1 MKKVIASLL
10 SVAMIAAMAGCN
22 QPAQP
27 TGSATSETK
36 SGESKPAETTAAA
49 GGETTTTETT
59 VKESYGEGPV
69 HINMWSFT
77 NEVPNMA
84 KKYISLNPDFG
95 KKYTID
101 VTIIATTNGTYQPAL
116 DAALKNGEVDL
127 YAAEAAFVLKYA
139 QGDAAQFAA
148 AYKDLGIDVD
158 KDLKDAEIAQ
168 YTVDIGT
175 RPSDKALVA
184 LGYQATGG
192 AMIYR
197 ASIAKEVF
205 GSDEAAT
212 VEKEVGAGS
221 GNYEAFWKAAEKL
234 KAKGYPIVSG
244 DGDVWHMVENSSSS
258 GWVVDKKLNI
268 APERQAFFDISKQL
282 VDNGWCNETT
292 DWQPSWFADMK
303 GLPQEGKDNKSAFCF
318 FGPAW
323 LINYS
328 MKDNCG
334 GKEAPADGNYAGNT
348 FGDWRVCK
356 APAGFFWGGT
366 WVLASKT
373 AAENADKKAGVAE
386 LIHWITLD
394 ASDKG
399 LQYLWANGLF
409 APNEDG
415 TPGTKDC
422 VASGKVMATANG
434 EVAFLGGQN
443 MFPAFIAANAN
454 ATGKNMTQ
462 YDENINALFREQVNQ
477 YAHGQ
482 KSMDD
487 AIKDFRAR
495 VADKIGEDG
504 SL

>member
-1 MKKVIASLL
+1 MKKVIAGLL

-22 QPAQP
+22 KTPAQ
-27 TGSATSETK
+27 TSGGETK
-36 SGESKPAETTAAA
+36 PAESKPAETTAAQ

-59 VKESYGEGPV
+59 VKESYGEGSI

-116 DAALKNGEVDL
+116 DAALKNGEVDM
-127 YAAEAAFVLKYA
+127 YAAEAAFILKYA

-158 KDLKDAEIAQ
+158 KAVKDAEIAQ

-205 GSDEAAT
+205 GSDDAAT

-221 GNYEAFWKAAEKL
+221 GSYDAFWKAAEKL

-258 GWVVDKKLNI
+258 GWIVDGKLNI

-282 VDNGWCNETT
+282 LDKGWSNETS
-292 DWQPSWFADMK
+292 DWTPAWYADMK
-303 GLPQEGKDNKSAFCF
+303 GVSQEGKDNKPAFCF

-323 LINYS
+323 LINYVMVGNS
-328 MKDNCG
+328 G
-334 GKEAPADGNYAGNT
+334 GEKAGEGT
-348 FGDWRVCK
+348 YGDWRVCK
-356 APAGFFWGGT
+356 APCGFFWGGT

-386 LIHWITLD
+386 LINWITLD

-399 LQYLWANGLF
+399 LQYMWANGTF
-409 APNEDG
+409 NGEG
-415 TPGTKDC
+415 GTKDC
-422 VASGKVMATANG
+422 VASGKVMATADG
-434 EVAFLGGQN
+434 KLDFLGGQN

-462 YDENINALFREQVNQ
+462 YDETINSLFREQVNQ

-482 KSMDD
+482 KSVDD
-487 AIKDFRAR
+487 AVKTFKSN
-495 VADKIGEDG
+495 VADKLGVE
-504 SL
+504 S

>member
-1 MKKVIASLL
+1 M
-10 SVAMIAAMAGCN
+10 
-22 QPAQP
+22 
-27 TGSATSETK
+27 
-36 SGESKPAETTAAA
+36 
-49 GGETTTTETT
+49 
-59 VKESYGEGPV
+59 
-69 HINMWSFT
+69 
-77 NEVPNMA
+77 
-84 KKYISLNPDFG
+84 
-95 KKYTID
+95 
-101 VTIIATTNGTYQPAL
+101 
-116 DAALKNGEVDL
+116 
-127 YAAEAAFVLKYA
+127 YAAEAAFILKYT

-158 KDLKDAEIAQ
+158 KAVKDAEIAG

-175 RPSDKALVA
+175 RPSDKNIVG

-205 GSDEAAT
+205 GTDDAAAI
-212 VEKEVGAGS
+212 EKIVGGGS
-221 GNYEAFWKAAEKL
+221 GKYDEFWKAAAKL
-234 KAKGYPIVSG
+234 KEKGYPIVSG
-244 DGDVWHMVENSSSS
+244 AGDVWHMVENSASA
-258 GWVVDKKLNI
+258 GWIVDGKLNI

-282 VDNGWCNETT
+282 VDNGWSNETT

-356 APAGFFWGGT
+356 APVGFFWGGT

-373 AAENADKKAGVAE
+373 AAENADKKAGIAE
-386 LIHWITLD
+386 LINWITLD

-399 LQYLWANGLF
+399 LQYMWANGTF
-409 APNEDG
+409 NGEG
-415 TPGTKDC
+415 GTKDC
-422 VASGKVMATANG
+422 VASGKVMATADG
-434 EVAFLGGQN
+434 KVAFLGGQN
-443 MFPAFIAANAN
+443 MFPTFIAANAN

-482 KSMDD
+482 KSIDD
-487 AIKDFRAR
+487 ALKTFKSN
-495 VADKIGEDG
+495 VADKGYAEA
-504 SL
+504 

>member
-1 MKKVIASLL
+1 MKKVIAGLL

-22 QPAQP
+22 KTTP
-27 TGSATSETK
+27 TTTAAGSTA
-36 SGESKPAETTAAA
+36 SGESKPAETQAPS
-49 GGETTTTETT
+49 ETTTAETT
-59 VKESYGEGPV
+59 VKATYGEGPV
-69 HINMWSFT
+69 HINLWSFT

-84 KKYISLNPDFG
+84 QKYIQLNPEFG
-95 KKYTID
+95 KKYTVD
-101 VTIIATTNGTYQPAL
+101 VTIIATTNQSYQPAL
-116 DAALKNGEVDL
+116 DAALKNGEVDM
-127 YAAEAAFVLKYA
+127 YAAEAAFVLKYTK
-139 QGDAAQFAA
+139 GDAAQFAA

-158 KDLKDAEIAQ
+158 KAVKDAEIAQ

-175 RPSDKALVA
+175 RTSDSALVA

-205 GSDEAAT
+205 GSDDPAT
-212 VEKEVGAGS
+212 VEKEVGGGS
-221 GNYEAFWKAAEKL
+221 GKYDTFWKAAAKL
-234 KAKGYPIVSG
+234 KEKGYPIVSG

-258 GWVVDKKLNI
+258 GWIVDGKLNI

-282 VDNGWCNETT
+282 LDKGWSNETQ
-292 DWQPSWFADMK
+292 DWTPAWYADMK
-303 GLPQEGKDNKSAFCF
+303 GVSQEGKDNKPAFCF

-323 LINYS
+323 LINYVMVGNS
-328 MKDNCG
+328 G
-334 GKEAPADGNYAGNT
+334 GEKAGEGT
-348 FGDWRVCK
+348 YGDWRVCK

-366 WVLASKT
+366 WVLGSKS

-386 LIHWITLD
+386 LIRWITLD
-394 ASDKG
+394 ATDKG
-399 LQYLWANGLF
+399 LQYMWANGTF
-409 APNEDG
+409 NGEG
-415 TPGTKDC
+415 GTKDC
-422 VASGKVMATANG
+422 VASGKVMATADG
-434 EVAFLGGQN
+434 KLDFLGGQN

-482 KSMDD
+482 KSIDD
-487 AIKDFRAR
+487 AIKDFRSR

>member
-22 QPAQP
+22 QNTTP
-27 TGSATSETK
+27 TTTAGGSDKPT
-36 SGESKPAETTAAA
+36 ESKPAETTAA

-59 VKESYGEGPV
+59 VKESYGEGSI

-116 DAALKNGEVDL
+116 DAALKNGEVDM

-158 KDLKDAEIAQ
+158 KALADAQIAQ

-205 GSDEAAT
+205 GSDDAAT

-221 GNYEAFWKAAEKL
+221 GKYDTFWKAAEKL

-258 GWVVDKKLNI
+258 GWIVDGKLNI

-282 VDNGWCNETT
+282 LDKGWSNETS
-292 DWQPSWFADMK
+292 DWTPAWYADMK
-303 GLPQEGKDNKSAFCF
+303 GVSQEGKDNKPAFCF

-323 LINYS
+323 LINYVMVGNS
-328 MKDNCG
+328 G
-334 GKEAPADGNYAGNT
+334 GEKAGEGT
-348 FGDWRVCK
+348 YGDWRVCK
-356 APAGFFWGGT
+356 APCGFFWGGT

-386 LIHWITLD
+386 LINWITLD

-399 LQYLWANGLF
+399 LQYMWANGTF
-409 APNEDG
+409 NGEG
-415 TPGTKDC
+415 GTKDC
-422 VASGKVMATANG
+422 VASGKVMASADG
-434 EVAFLGGQN
+434 KLDFLGGQN

-462 YDENINALFREQVNQ
+462 YDETINSLFREQVNQ

-482 KSMDD
+482 KSIDD
-487 AIKDFRAR
+487 AIKTFKSN
-495 VADKIGEDG
+495 VADKLGVE
-504 SL
+504 S

>member
-27 TGSATSETK
+27 TGSASSETK
-36 SGESKPAETTAAA
+36 SGESKPAETTTA

-221 GNYEAFWKAAEKL
+221 GNYDTFWKAAEKL

-258 GWVVDKKLNI
+258 GWIVDGKLNI

-282 VDNGWCNETT
+282 LDKGWSNETQ
-292 DWQPSWFADMK
+292 DWTPAWYADMK
-303 GLPQEGKDNKSAFCF
+303 GVSQEGKDNKPAFCF

-323 LINYS
+323 LINYVMVGNS
-328 MKDNCG
+328 G
-334 GKEAPADGNYAGNT
+334 GTKAGEGT
-348 FGDWRVCK
+348 YGDWRVCK

-373 AAENADKKAGVAE
+373 AAENADKKAGQALEKAE
-386 LIHWITLD
+386 AAL
-394 ASDKG
+394 A
-399 LQYLWANGLF
+399 A
-409 APNEDG
+409 AG
-415 TPGTKDC
+415 TGTG
-422 VASGKVMATANG
+422 SGVSKE
-434 EVAFLGGQN
+434 EVAK
-443 MFPAFIAANAN
+443 MIKEAA
-454 ATGKNMTQ
+454 GDMTDAMAAAILAQ
-462 YDENINALFREQVNQ
+462 GAAGDAMTKAVQAYDLAD
-477 YAHGQ
+477 G
-482 KSMDD
+482 
-487 AIKDFRAR
+487 
-495 VADKIGEDG
+495 ADKKADKLAGDVKTLADNAYTKAEAETLKGTVD
-504 SL
+504 

>member
-22 QPAQP
+22 QNTTP
-27 TGSATSETK
+27 TTTAGGEKPT
-36 SGESKPAETTAAA
+36 ESKPAETTTA

-59 VKESYGEGPV
+59 VKESYGEGSI

-158 KDLKDAEIAQ
+158 KALADAQIAQ

-205 GSDEAAT
+205 GSDDAAT

-221 GNYEAFWKAAEKL
+221 GNYDAFWKAAEKL

-244 DGDVWHMVENSSSS
+244 DGDVWHMVENSASA
-258 GWVVDKKLNI
+258 GWIVDGKLNI

-282 VDNGWCNETT
+282 LDKGWSNETQ
-292 DWQPSWFADMK
+292 DWTPAWYADMK
-303 GLPQEGKDNKSAFCF
+303 GVSQEGKDNKPAFCF

-323 LINYS
+323 LINYVMVGNS
-328 MKDNCG
+328 G
-334 GKEAPADGNYAGNT
+334 GTKAGEGT
-348 FGDWRVCK
+348 YGDWRVCK
-356 APAGFFWGGT
+356 APVGFFWGGT
-366 WVLASKT
+366 WVLGSKT

-386 LIHWITLD
+386 LINWITLD

-399 LQYLWANGLF
+399 LQYMWANGTF
-409 APNEDG
+409 NGEG
-415 TPGTKDC
+415 GTKDC
-422 VASGKVMATANG
+422 VASGKVMA
-434 EVAFLGGQN
+434 
-443 MFPAFIAANAN
+443 AA
-454 ATGKNMTQ
+454 
-462 YDENINALFREQVNQ
+462 
-477 YAHGQ
+477 
-482 KSMDD
+482 
-487 AIKDFRAR
+487 
-495 VADKIGEDG
+495 DG
-504 SL
+504 

>member
-22 QPAQP
+22 KTPA
-27 TGSATSETK
+27 TTTAGGETK
-36 SGESKPAETTAAA
+36 PAESKPAETTAA

-127 YAAEAAFVLKYA
+127 YAAEAAFILKYA

-158 KDLKDAEIAQ
+158 KALKDAEIAQ

-205 GSDEAAT
+205 GSDDAAT

-221 GNYEAFWKAAEKL
+221 GSYDTFWKAAEKL

-244 DGDVWHMVENSSSS
+244 DGDVWHMVENSSSA
-258 GWVVDKKLNI
+258 GWIVDGKLNI

-282 VDNGWCNETT
+282 LDKGWSNETS
-292 DWQPSWFADMK
+292 DWTPAWYADMK
-303 GLPQEGKDNKSAFCF
+303 GVSQEGKDNKPAFCF

-323 LINYS
+323 LINYVMVGNS
-328 MKDNCG
+328 G
-334 GKEAPADGNYAGNT
+334 GEKAGEGT
-348 FGDWRVCK
+348 YGDWRVCK
-356 APAGFFWGGT
+356 APCGFFWGGT

-386 LIHWITLD
+386 LINWITLD

-399 LQYLWANGLF
+399 LQYMWANGTF
-409 APNEDG
+409 NGEG
-415 TPGTKDC
+415 GTKDC
-422 VASGKVMATANG
+422 VASGKVMATADG
-434 EVAFLGGQN
+434 KLDFLGGQN

-462 YDENINALFREQVNQ
+462 YDETINSLFREQVNQ

-482 KSMDD
+482 KSVDD
-487 AIKDFRAR
+487 AVKTFKSN
-495 VADKIGEDG
+495 VADKLGVE
-504 SL
+504 S

>member
-127 YAAEAAFVLKYA
+127 YAAEAAVVLKYA

-258 GWVVDKKLNI
+258 GWVVDGKLNI

-282 VDNGWCNETT
+282 VDNGWCNETS

-323 LINYS
+323 LINYVMVGNS
-328 MKDNCG
+328 G
-334 GKEAPADGNYAGNT
+334 GTKAGEGT
-348 FGDWRVCK
+348 YGDWRVCK

-366 WVLASKT
+366 WVLGSK
-373 AAENADKKAGVAE
+373 AAADNADKKAAVAE
-386 LIHWITLD
+386 LIRWITLD
-394 ASDKG
+394 ATDKG
-399 LQYLWANGLF
+399 LQYMWANGTF
-409 APNEDG
+409 NGEG
-415 TPGTKDC
+415 GTKDC
-422 VASGKVMATANG
+422 VASGKVMATADG
-434 EVAFLGGQN
+434 KLDFLGGQN

-462 YDENINALFREQVNQ
+462 YDETINSLFREQVNQ

-482 KSMDD
+482 KSVDD
-487 AIKDFRAR
+487 AVKTFKSN
-495 VADKIGEDG
+495 VADKLGVE
-504 SL
+504 S

>member
-22 QPAQP
+22 NGTVQSSGAA
-27 TGSATSETK
+27 SSSEAK
-36 SGESKPAETTAAA
+36 PGESKPAETTA
-49 GGETTTTETT
+49 GETTTTETT

-175 RPSDKALVA
+175 RPSDNALVA

-221 GNYEAFWKAAEKL
+221 GNYETFWKAAEKL

-258 GWVVDKKLNI
+258 GWIVDGKLNI

-282 VDNGWCNETT
+282 LDKGWSNETQ
-292 DWQPSWFADMK
+292 DWTPAWYADMK
-303 GLPQEGKDNKSAFCF
+303 GVSQEGKDNKPAFCF

-323 LINYS
+323 LINYVMVGNS
-328 MKDNCG
+328 G
-334 GKEAPADGNYAGNT
+334 GEKAGEGT
-348 FGDWRVCK
+348 YGDWRVCK

-366 WVLASKT
+366 WVLGSKS

-386 LIHWITLD
+386 LIRWITLD
-394 ASDKG
+394 ATDKG
-399 LQYLWANGLF
+399 LQYMWANGTF
-409 APNEDG
+409 NGEG
-415 TPGTKDC
+415 GTKDC
-422 VASGKVMATANG
+422 VASGKVMATADG
-434 EVAFLGGQN
+434 KLDFLGGQN

-462 YDENINALFREQVNQ
+462 YDETINSLFREQVNQ

-482 KSMDD
+482 KSVDD
-487 AIKDFRAR
+487 AVKTFKSN
-495 VADKIGEDG
+495 VADKLGVE
-504 SL
+504 S

>member
-22 QPAQP
+22 QNTTP
-27 TGSATSETK
+27 TTTAGGETK
-36 SGESKPAETTAAA
+36 PAESKPAETTAAA
-49 GGETTTTETT
+49 QGGETTTTETT
-59 VKESYGEGPV
+59 VKESYGEGSI

-116 DAALKNGEVDL
+116 DAALKNGEVDM
-127 YAAEAAFVLKYA
+127 YAAEAAFILKYA

-221 GNYEAFWKAAEKL
+221 GNYDTFWKAAEKL

-258 GWVVDKKLNI
+258 GWIVDGKLNI

-282 VDNGWCNETT
+282 LDKGWSNETS
-292 DWQPSWFADMK
+292 DWTPAWYADMK
-303 GLPQEGKDNKSAFCF
+303 GVSQEGKDNKPAFCF

-323 LINYS
+323 LINYVMVGNS
-328 MKDNCG
+328 G
-334 GKEAPADGNYAGNT
+334 GEKAGEGT
-348 FGDWRVCK
+348 YGDWRVCK
-356 APAGFFWGGT
+356 APCGFFWGGT

-386 LIHWITLD
+386 LINWITLD

-399 LQYLWANGLF
+399 LQYMWANGTF
-409 APNEDG
+409 NGEG
-415 TPGTKDC
+415 GTKDC
-422 VASGKVMATANG
+422 VASGKVMASADG
-434 EVAFLGGQN
+434 KLDFLGGQN

-462 YDENINALFREQVNQ
+462 YAETINSLFREQVNQ

-482 KSMDD
+482 KSVDY
-487 AIKDFRAR
+487 AVKTFKSN
-495 VADKIGEDG
+495 VADKLGVE
-504 SL
+504 S

>member
-1 MKKVIASLL
+1 MKKVIAGLL

-22 QPAQP
+22 KTPAQTTAGTTAKP
-27 TGSATSETK
+27 
-36 SGESKPAETTAAA
+36 GESKPAETTAAPA
-49 GGETTTTETT
+49 ETTTAETT
-59 VKESYGEGPV
+59 AKATYGEGPV

-84 KKYISLNPDFG
+84 QKYIQLNPEFG
-95 KKYTID
+95 KKYTVD
-101 VTIIATTNGTYQPAL
+101 VTIIATTNGSYQPAL
-116 DAALKNGEVDL
+116 DAALKNGEVDM
-127 YAAEAAFVLKYA
+127 YAAEAAFILKYT

-158 KDLKDAEIAQ
+158 KAIKDAEIAG

-175 RPSDKALVA
+175 RPSDKAVVG

-205 GSDEAAT
+205 GTDDAAAI
-212 VEKEVGAGS
+212 EKIVGGGS
-221 GNYEAFWKAAEKL
+221 GKYDEFWKAAAKL
-234 KAKGYPIVSG
+234 KEKGYPIVSG
-244 DGDVWHMVENSSSS
+244 AGDVWHMVENSASA
-258 GWVVDKKLNI
+258 GWIVDGKLNI

-282 VDNGWCNETT
+282 VDNGWSNETT

-334 GKEAPADGNYAGNT
+334 GKEAPADGNFAGNT

-356 APAGFFWGGT
+356 APVGFFWGGT
-366 WVLASKT
+366 WVLASKS

-386 LIHWITLD
+386 LINWITLD

-399 LQYLWANGLF
+399 LQYMWANGTF
-409 APNEDG
+409 NGEG
-415 TPGTKDC
+415 GTKDC
-422 VASGKVMATANG
+422 VASGKVMAKADG
-434 EVAFLGGQN
+434 KVAFLGGQD
-443 MFPAFIAANAN
+443 MFPTFIAANAN

-462 YDENINALFREQVNQ
+462 YDEGINSLFREQVNQ

-482 KSMDD
+482 KSIDD
-487 AIKDFRAR
+487 ALKTFKSN
-495 VADKIGEDG
+495 VADKGYAEA
-504 SL
+504 

>member
-1 MKKVIASLL
+1 MKKVIAGLL

-22 QPAQP
+22 KTTP
-27 TGSATSETK
+27 TTTAAGSTA
-36 SGESKPAETTAAA
+36 SGESKPAETQAPS
-49 GGETTTTETT
+49 ETTTAETT
-59 VKESYGEGPV
+59 VKATYGEGPV
-69 HINMWSFT
+69 HINLWSFT

-84 KKYISLNPDFG
+84 QKYIQLNPEFG
-95 KKYTID
+95 KKYTVD
-101 VTIIATTNGTYQPAL
+101 VTIIATTNQSYQPAL
-116 DAALKNGEVDL
+116 DAALKNGEVDM
-127 YAAEAAFVLKYA
+127 YAAEAAFVLKYTK
-139 QGDAAQFAA
+139 GDASQFAA

-158 KDLKDAEIAQ
+158 KAVKDAEIAQ

-175 RPSDKALVA
+175 RTSDSALVA

-205 GSDEAAT
+205 GSDDAAT

-221 GNYEAFWKAAEKL
+221 GNYDTFWKAAEKL

-258 GWVVDKKLNI
+258 GWIVDGKLNI

-282 VDNGWCNETT
+282 LDKGWSNETS
-292 DWQPSWFADMK
+292 DWTPAWYADMK
-303 GLPQEGKDNKSAFCF
+303 GVSQEGKDNKPAFCF

-323 LINYS
+323 LINYVMVGNS
-328 MKDNCG
+328 G
-334 GKEAPADGNYAGNT
+334 GEKAGEGT
-348 FGDWRVCK
+348 YGDWRVCK
-356 APAGFFWGGT
+356 APCGFFWGGT

-386 LIHWITLD
+386 LINWITLD

-399 LQYLWANGLF
+399 LQYMWANGTF
-409 APNEDG
+409 NGEG
-415 TPGTKDC
+415 GTKDC
-422 VASGKVMATANG
+422 VASGKVMASADG
-434 EVAFLGGQN
+434 KLDFLGGQN

-462 YDENINALFREQVNQ
+462 YDETINSLFREQVNQ

-482 KSMDD
+482 KSIDD
-487 AIKDFRAR
+487 AIKTFKSN
-495 VADKIGEDG
+495 VADKLGVE
-504 SL
+504 S

>member
-1 MKKVIASLL
+1 MKKVIAGLL

-22 QPAQP
+22 KTPAQSS
-27 TGSATSETK
+27 GGETK
-36 SGESKPAETTAAA
+36 PAESKPAETTAAQ

-59 VKESYGEGPV
+59 VKESYGEGSI

-116 DAALKNGEVDL
+116 DAALKNGEVDM
-127 YAAEAAFVLKYA
+127 YAAEAAFILKYA

-158 KDLKDAEIAQ
+158 KALKDAEIAQ

-205 GSDEAAT
+205 GSDDAAT

-221 GNYEAFWKAAEKL
+221 GSYDTFWKAAEKL

-258 GWVVDKKLNI
+258 GWIVDGKLNI

-282 VDNGWCNETT
+282 LDKGWSNETS
-292 DWQPSWFADMK
+292 DWTPAWYADMK
-303 GLPQEGKDNKSAFCF
+303 GVSQEGKDNKPAFCF

-323 LINYS
+323 LINYVMVGNS
-328 MKDNCG
+328 G
-334 GKEAPADGNYAGNT
+334 GEKAGEGT
-348 FGDWRVCK
+348 YGDWRVCK
-356 APAGFFWGGT
+356 APCGFFWGGT

-386 LIHWITLD
+386 LINWITLD

-399 LQYLWANGLF
+399 LQYMWANGTF
-409 APNEDG
+409 NGEG
-415 TPGTKDC
+415 GTKDC
-422 VASGKVMATANG
+422 VASGTVMASADG
-434 EVAFLGGQN
+434 KLDFLGGQN

-462 YDENINALFREQVNQ
+462 YDETINSLFREQVNQ

-482 KSMDD
+482 KSVDD
-487 AIKDFRAR
+487 AVKTFKSN
-495 VADKIGEDG
+495 VADKLGVE
-504 SL
+504 S

>member
-1 MKKVIASLL
+1 MKKVIAGLL

-22 QPAQP
+22 KQPVQSSGAAS
-27 TGSATSETK
+27 TTAG
-36 SGESKPAETTAAA
+36 GESKPNETAAPAETT
-49 GGETTTTETT
+49 TSETT

-101 VTIIATTNGTYQPAL
+101 VTIIATTNQTYQPAL
-116 DAALKNGEVDL
+116 DAALKNGEVDM
-127 YAAEAAFVLKYA
+127 YAAEAAFVLKYTK
-139 QGDAAQFAA
+139 GDAAQFAA

-158 KDLKDAEIAQ
+158 KDIKDAQIAP

-175 RPSDKALVA
+175 RTADNALVA

-205 GSDEAAT
+205 GSDDAAA
-212 VEKEVGAGS
+212 VEKEVGGGS
-221 GNYEAFWKAAEKL
+221 GNYDTFWKAAAKL
-234 KAKGYPIVSG
+234 KEKGYPIISG
-244 DGDVWHMVENSSSS
+244 DGDLWHMVENSSSS
-258 GWVVDKKLNI
+258 GWVVDGKLTI
-268 APERQAFFDISKQL
+268 SPERQAFFDYSKQL
-282 VDNGWCNETT
+282 VDNGWMNETT

-303 GLPQEGKDNKSAFCF
+303 GVSQEGKDNKPAFCF

-323 LINYS
+323 LINYTLAP
-328 MKDNCG
+328 NCG
-334 GKEAPADGNYAGNT
+334 GEKAGEGT
-348 FGDWRVCK
+348 YGDWRVCK

-366 WVLASKT
+366 WVLASKS

-386 LIHWITLD
+386 LIRWITLD

-399 LQYLWANGLF
+399 LQYMWANGTF
-409 APNEDG
+409 NGEG
-415 TPGTKDC
+415 GTKDC
-422 VASGKVMATANG
+422 VASGKVMATADG
-434 EVAFLGGQN
+434 KLDFLGGQN

-462 YDENINALFREQVNQ
+462 YDEQINAMFREQVTQ

-482 KSMDD
+482 KSIDD
-487 AIKDFRAR
+487 ALKTFKSN
-495 VADKIGEDG
+495 VSDKLGIEG
-504 SL
+504 

>member
-1 MKKVIASLL
+1 
-10 SVAMIAAMAGCN
+10 
-22 QPAQP
+22 
-27 TGSATSETK
+27 
-36 SGESKPAETTAAA
+36 
-49 GGETTTTETT
+49 
-59 VKESYGEGPV
+59 
-69 HINMWSFT
+69 
-77 NEVPNMA
+77 
-84 KKYISLNPDFG
+84 
-95 KKYTID
+95 
-101 VTIIATTNGTYQPAL
+101 
-116 DAALKNGEVDL
+116 
-127 YAAEAAFVLKYA
+127 
-139 QGDAAQFAA
+139 
-148 AYKDLGIDVD
+148 
-158 KDLKDAEIAQ
+158 
-168 YTVDIGT
+168 
-175 RPSDKALVA
+175 
-184 LGYQATGG
+184 
-192 AMIYR
+192 
-197 ASIAKEVF
+197 
-205 GSDEAAT
+205 
-212 VEKEVGAGS
+212 
-221 GNYEAFWKAAEKL
+221 
-234 KAKGYPIVSG
+234 
-244 DGDVWHMVENSSSS
+244 
-258 GWVVDKKLNI
+258 
-268 APERQAFFDISKQL
+268 
-282 VDNGWCNETT
+282 
-292 DWQPSWFADMK
+292 
-303 GLPQEGKDNKSAFCF
+303 
-318 FGPAW
+318 
-323 LINYS
+323 

-334 GKEAPADGNYAGNT
+334 GTAAPADGNYAGNT

-386 LIHWITLD
+386 LINWITLD

-487 AIKDFRAR
+487 AIKDFRSR

>member
-22 QPAQP
+22 QNTTP
-27 TGSATSETK
+27 TTTAGGETK
-36 SGESKPAETTAAA
+36 PAESKPAETTAA

-59 VKESYGEGPV
+59 VKESYGEGSI

-116 DAALKNGEVDL
+116 DAALKNGEVDM
-127 YAAEAAFVLKYA
+127 YAAEAAFILKYA

-158 KDLKDAEIAQ
+158 KAVKDAEIAQ

-175 RPSDKALVA
+175 RPSDGALVA

-205 GSDEAAT
+205 GSDDAAT

-221 GNYEAFWKAAEKL
+221 GNYDTFWKAAEKL

-258 GWVVDKKLNI
+258 GWIVDGKLNI

-282 VDNGWCNETT
+282 LDKGWSNETS
-292 DWQPSWFADMK
+292 DWTPAWYADMK
-303 GLPQEGKDNKSAFCF
+303 GVSQEGKDNKPAFCF

-323 LINYS
+323 LINYVMVGNS
-328 MKDNCG
+328 G
-334 GKEAPADGNYAGNT
+334 GEKAGEGT
-348 FGDWRVCK
+348 YGDWRVCK
-356 APAGFFWGGT
+356 APCGFFWGGT

-386 LIHWITLD
+386 LINWITLD

-399 LQYLWANGLF
+399 LQYMWANGTF
-409 APNEDG
+409 NGEG
-415 TPGTKDC
+415 GTKDC
-422 VASGKVMATANG
+422 VASGKVMASADG
-434 EVAFLGGQN
+434 KLDFLGGQN

-462 YDENINALFREQVNQ
+462 YDETINSLFREQVNQ

-482 KSMDD
+482 KSVDD
-487 AIKDFRAR
+487 AVKTFKSN
-495 VADKIGEDG
+495 VADKLGVE
-504 SL
+504 S

>member
-1 MKKVIASLL
+1 MKKVIAGLL

-22 QPAQP
+22 KTPA
-27 TGSATSETK
+27 TTTAGGDTK
-36 SGESKPAETTAAA
+36 PAESKPADTTAAQ

-59 VKESYGEGPV
+59 VKESYGEGSI

-116 DAALKNGEVDL
+116 DAALKNGEVDM
-127 YAAEAAFVLKYA
+127 YAAEAAFILKYA

-158 KDLKDAEIAQ
+158 KALKDAEIAQ

-205 GSDEAAT
+205 GSDDAAT

-221 GNYEAFWKAAEKL
+221 GSYDTFWKAAEKL

-258 GWVVDKKLNI
+258 GWIVDGKLNI

-282 VDNGWCNETT
+282 LDKGWSNETS
-292 DWQPSWFADMK
+292 DWTPAWYADMK
-303 GLPQEGKDNKSAFCF
+303 GVSQEGKDNKPAFCF

-323 LINYS
+323 LINYVMVGNS
-328 MKDNCG
+328 G
-334 GKEAPADGNYAGNT
+334 GEKAGEGT
-348 FGDWRVCK
+348 YGDWRVCK
-356 APAGFFWGGT
+356 APCGFFWGGT

-386 LIHWITLD
+386 LINWITLD

-399 LQYLWANGLF
+399 LQYMWANGTF
-409 APNEDG
+409 NGEG
-415 TPGTKDC
+415 GTKDC
-422 VASGKVMATANG
+422 VASGKVMATADG
-434 EVAFLGGQN
+434 KLDFLGGQN

-462 YDENINALFREQVNQ
+462 YDETINSLFREQVNQ

-482 KSMDD
+482 KSVDD
-487 AIKDFRAR
+487 AVKTFKSN
-495 VADKIGEDG
+495 VADKLGVE
-504 SL
+504 S

>member
-1 MKKVIASLL
+1 MKKVIAGLL

-22 QPAQP
+22 KTPAQSS
-27 TGSATSETK
+27 GGETK
-36 SGESKPAETTAAA
+36 PAESKPAETTAAQ

-59 VKESYGEGPV
+59 VKESYGEGSI

-116 DAALKNGEVDL
+116 DAALKNGEVDM
-127 YAAEAAFVLKYA
+127 YAAEAAFILKYA

-158 KDLKDAEIAQ
+158 KAVKDAEIAQ

-205 GSDEAAT
+205 GSDDAAT

-221 GNYEAFWKAAEKL
+221 GSYDAFWKAAEKL

-258 GWVVDKKLNI
+258 GWIVDGKLNI

-282 VDNGWCNETT
+282 LDKGWSNETS
-292 DWQPSWFADMK
+292 DWTPAWYADMK
-303 GLPQEGKDNKSAFCF
+303 GVSQEGKDNKPAFCF

-323 LINYS
+323 LINYVMVGNS
-328 MKDNCG
+328 G
-334 GKEAPADGNYAGNT
+334 GEKAGEGT
-348 FGDWRVCK
+348 YGDWRVCK
-356 APAGFFWGGT
+356 APCGFFWGGT

-386 LIHWITLD
+386 LINWITLD

-399 LQYLWANGLF
+399 LQYMWANGTF
-409 APNEDG
+409 NGEG
-415 TPGTKDC
+415 GTKDC
-422 VASGKVMATANG
+422 VASGKVMASADG
-434 EVAFLGGQN
+434 KLDFLGGQN

-462 YDENINALFREQVNQ
+462 YDETINSLFREQVNQ

-482 KSMDD
+482 KSVDD
-487 AIKDFRAR
+487 AVKTFKSN
-495 VADKIGEDG
+495 VADKLGVE
-504 SL
+504 S

>member
-27 TGSATSETK
+27 TGSASSETK
-36 SGESKPAETTAAA
+36 SGESKPAETTTA
-49 GGETTTTETT
+49 GGKTTTTETT

-221 GNYEAFWKAAEKL
+221 GNYDTFWKAAEKL

-258 GWVVDKKLNI
+258 GWIVDGKLNI

-282 VDNGWCNETT
+282 LDKGWSNETQ
-292 DWQPSWFADMK
+292 DWTPAWYADMK
-303 GLPQEGKDNKSAFCF
+303 GVSQEGKDNKPAFCF

-323 LINYS
+323 LINYVMVGNS
-328 MKDNCG
+328 G
-334 GKEAPADGNYAGNT
+334 GEKAGEGT
-348 FGDWRVCK
+348 YGDWRVCK

-366 WVLASKT
+366 WVLGSKS

-386 LIHWITLD
+386 LIRWITLD
-394 ASDKG
+394 ATDKG
-399 LQYLWANGLF
+399 LQYMWANGTF
-409 APNEDG
+409 NGEG
-415 TPGTKDC
+415 GTKDC
-422 VASGKVMATANG
+422 VASGKVMATADG
-434 EVAFLGGQN
+434 KLDFLGGQN

-462 YDENINALFREQVNQ
+462 YDETINSLFREQVNQ

-482 KSMDD
+482 KSVDD
-487 AIKDFRAR
+487 AVKTFKSN
-495 VADKIGEDG
+495 VADKLGVE
-504 SL
+504 S

>member
-1 MKKVIASLL
+1 MKKVIAGLL

-22 QPAQP
+22 KTPAQSS
-27 TGSATSETK
+27 GGETK
-36 SGESKPAETTAAA
+36 PAESKPAETTAAQ

-59 VKESYGEGPV
+59 VKESYGEGSI

-116 DAALKNGEVDL
+116 DAALKNGEVDM
-127 YAAEAAFVLKYA
+127 YAAEAAFILKYA

-158 KDLKDAEIAQ
+158 KALKDAEIAQ

-205 GSDEAAT
+205 GSDDAAT

-221 GNYEAFWKAAEKL
+221 GSYDTFWKAAEKL

-258 GWVVDKKLNI
+258 GWIVDGKLNI

-282 VDNGWCNETT
+282 LDKGWSNETS
-292 DWQPSWFADMK
+292 DWTPAWYADMK
-303 GLPQEGKDNKSAFCF
+303 GVSQEGKDNKPAFCF

-323 LINYS
+323 LINYVMVGNS
-328 MKDNCG
+328 G
-334 GKEAPADGNYAGNT
+334 GEKAGEGT
-348 FGDWRVCK
+348 YGDWRVCK
-356 APAGFFWGGT
+356 APCGFFWGGT

-386 LIHWITLD
+386 LINWITLD

-399 LQYLWANGLF
+399 LQYMWANGTF
-409 APNEDG
+409 NGEG
-415 TPGTKDC
+415 GTKDC
-422 VASGKVMATANG
+422 VASGKVMATADG
-434 EVAFLGGQN
+434 KLDFLGGQN

-462 YDENINALFREQVNQ
+462 YDETINSLFREQVNQ

-482 KSMDD
+482 KSVDD
-487 AIKDFRAR
+487 AVKTFKSN
-495 VADKIGEDG
+495 VADKLGVE
-504 SL
+504 S

>member
-22 QPAQP
+22 QNTTP
-27 TGSATSETK
+27 TTTAGGEKPT
-36 SGESKPAETTAAA
+36 ESKPAETTTAG

-59 VKESYGEGPV
+59 VKESYGEGSI

-116 DAALKNGEVDL
+116 DAALKNGEVDM

-158 KDLKDAEIAQ
+158 KALADAQIAQ

-205 GSDEAAT
+205 GSDDAAT

-221 GNYEAFWKAAEKL
+221 GNYDTFWKAAEKL

-258 GWVVDKKLNI
+258 GWIVDGKLNI

-282 VDNGWCNETT
+282 LDKGWSNETQ
-292 DWQPSWFADMK
+292 DWTPAWYADMK
-303 GLPQEGKDNKSAFCF
+303 GVSQEGKDNKPAFCF

-323 LINYS
+323 LINYVMVGNS
-328 MKDNCG
+328 G
-334 GKEAPADGNYAGNT
+334 GTKAGEGT
-348 FGDWRVCK
+348 YGDWRVCK

-366 WVLASKT
+366 WVLGSKS

-386 LIHWITLD
+386 LIRWITLD
-394 ASDKG
+394 ATDKG
-399 LQYLWANGLF
+399 LQYMWANGTF
-409 APNEDG
+409 NGEC
-415 TPGTKDC
+415 GTKDC
-422 VASGKVMATANG
+422 VASGKVMATADG
-434 EVAFLGGQN
+434 KLDFLGGQN

-462 YDENINALFREQVNQ
+462 YDETINSLFREQVNQ

-482 KSMDD
+482 KSIDD
-487 AIKDFRAR
+487 AIKTFKSN
-495 VADKIGEDG
+495 VADKLGVE
-504 SL
+504 S

>member
-27 TGSATSETK
+27 TGSAASSETK
-36 SGESKPAETTAAA
+36 SGESKPAETTAA

-116 DAALKNGEVDL
+116 DAALKNGEVDM

-139 QGDAAQFAA
+139 QGDASQFAA

-175 RPSDKALVA
+175 RPSDNALVA

-205 GSDEAAT
+205 GSDDAAT
-212 VEKEVGAGS
+212 IEKEIGAGS
-221 GNYEAFWKAAEKL
+221 GNYETFWKAAEKL

-258 GWVVDKKLNI
+258 GWIVDGKLNI

-282 VDNGWCNETT
+282 IDKGWSNETQ
-292 DWQPSWFADMK
+292 DWTPAWYADMK
-303 GLPQEGKDNKSAFCF
+303 GVSQEGKDNKPAFCF

-323 LINYS
+323 LINYT
-328 MKDNCG
+328 M
-334 GKEAPADGNYAGNT
+334 AGNSGGT
-348 FGDWRVCK
+348 KAGEGTYGDWRVCK

-366 WVLASKT
+366 WVLGSKS

-386 LIHWITLD
+386 LIRWITLD
-394 ASDKG
+394 ATDKG
-399 LQYLWANGLF
+399 LQYMWANGTF
-409 APNEDG
+409 NGEG
-415 TPGTKDC
+415 GTKDC
-422 VASGKVMATANG
+422 VASGKVMATADG
-434 EVAFLGGQN
+434 KLDFLGGQN

-462 YDENINALFREQVNQ
+462 YDETINSLFREQVNQ

-482 KSMDD
+482 KSVDD
-487 AIKDFRAR
+487 AVKTFKSN
-495 VADKIGEDG
+495 VADKLGVE
-504 SL
+504 S

>member
-22 QPAQP
+22 NGTAQTTPAA
-27 TGSATSETK
+27 SSEAK
-36 SGESKPAETTAAA
+36 PGESKAVETTA
-49 GGETTTTETT
+49 GETTTTETT

-116 DAALKNGEVDL
+116 DAALKNGEVDM
-127 YAAEAAFVLKYA
+127 YAAEAAFILKYA

-158 KDLKDAEIAQ
+158 KALADAQIAQ

-205 GSDEAAT
+205 GSDDAAA

-221 GNYEAFWKAAEKL
+221 GNYDTFWKAAEKL

-258 GWVVDKKLNI
+258 GWIVDGKLNI

-282 VDNGWCNETT
+282 LDKGWSNETS
-292 DWQPSWFADMK
+292 DWTPAWYADMK
-303 GLPQEGKDNKSAFCF
+303 GVSQEGKDNKPAFCF

-323 LINYS
+323 LINYVMVGNS
-328 MKDNCG
+328 G
-334 GKEAPADGNYAGNT
+334 GEKAGEGT
-348 FGDWRVCK
+348 YGDWRVCK
-356 APAGFFWGGT
+356 APCGFFWGGT
-366 WVLASKT
+366 WVLASKS

-386 LIHWITLD
+386 LINWITLD

-399 LQYLWANGLF
+399 LQYMWANGTF
-409 APNEDG
+409 NGEG
-415 TPGTKDC
+415 GTKDC
-422 VASGKVMATANG
+422 VASGKVMATADG
-434 EVAFLGGQN
+434 KLDFLGGQN

-462 YDENINALFREQVNQ
+462 YDETINSLFREQVNQ

-482 KSMDD
+482 KSVDD
-487 AIKDFRAR
+487 AVKTFKSN
-495 VADKIGEDG
+495 VADKLGVE
-504 SL
+504 S

>member
-1 MKKVIASLL
+1 MKKVIAGLL

-22 QPAQP
+22 SNTTP
-27 TGSATSETK
+27 TTTAGGETK
-36 SGESKPAETTAAA
+36 GNESKPAETTAA

-59 VKESYGEGPV
+59 VKESYGEGSI

-127 YAAEAAFVLKYA
+127 YAAEAAFILKYA
-139 QGDAAQFAA
+139 QGDAASFAA

-205 GSDEAAT
+205 GSDDAAT
-212 VEKEVGAGS
+212 VEKEVGAGTNS
-221 GNYEAFWKAAEKL
+221 YDTFWKAAEKL

-258 GWVVDKKLNI
+258 GWIVDGKLNI
-268 APERQAFFDISKQL
+268 APERQAFFDISKTL
-282 VDNGWCNETT
+282 LDKGWSNETS
-292 DWQPSWFADMK
+292 DWTPAWYADMK
-303 GLPQEGKDNKSAFCF
+303 GVSQEGKDNKPAFCF

-323 LINYS
+323 LINYVMVGNS
-328 MKDNCG
+328 G
-334 GKEAPADGNYAGNT
+334 GEKAGEGT
-348 FGDWRVCK
+348 YGDWRVCK
-356 APAGFFWGGT
+356 APCGFFWGGT

-386 LIHWITLD
+386 LIRWITLD

-399 LQYLWANGLF
+399 LQYMWANGTF
-409 APNEDG
+409 NGEG
-415 TPGTKDC
+415 GTKDT
-422 VASGKVMATANG
+422 VASGKVMATADG
-434 EVAFLGGQN
+434 KLDFLGGQN

-462 YDENINALFREQVNQ
+462 YDETINSLFREQVNQ

-482 KSMDD
+482 KSVDD
-487 AIKDFRAR
+487 AIKTFKSN
-495 VADKIGEDG
+495 VADKLGVE
-504 SL
+504 S

>member
-10 SVAMIAAMAGCN
+10 SVAMIAAMAGCTKAPV
-22 QPAQP
+22 QSSGAV
-27 TGSATSETK
+27 ETK
-36 SGESKPAETTAAA
+36 PNETKPAETTAA

-101 VTIIATTNGTYQPAL
+101 VTIIATTNQTYQPAL
-116 DAALKNGEVDL
+116 DAALKNGEVDM
-127 YAAEAAFVLKYA
+127 YAAEAAFILKYA

-148 AYKDLGIDVD
+148 SYKDLGIDVD
-158 KDLKDAEIAQ
+158 KAVKDAEIAQ

-175 RPSDKALVA
+175 RPSDGALVA

-205 GSDEAAT
+205 GSDDAAT
-212 VEKEVGAGS
+212 VEKEVGAGTNS
-221 GNYEAFWKAAEKL
+221 YDTFWKAAEKL

-258 GWVVDKKLNI
+258 GWIVDGKLNI
-268 APERQAFFDISKQL
+268 APERQAFFDISKTL
-282 VDNGWCNETT
+282 LDKGWSNETS
-292 DWQPSWFADMK
+292 DWTPAWYADMK
-303 GLPQEGKDNKSAFCF
+303 GVSQEGKDNKPAFCF

-323 LINYS
+323 LINYVMVGNS
-328 MKDNCG
+328 G
-334 GKEAPADGNYAGNT
+334 GEKAGEGT
-348 FGDWRVCK
+348 YGDWRVCK
-356 APAGFFWGGT
+356 APCGFFWGGT

-386 LIHWITLD
+386 LIRWITLD

-399 LQYLWANGLF
+399 LQYMWANGTF
-409 APNEDG
+409 NGEG
-415 TPGTKDC
+415 GTKDT
-422 VASGKVMATANG
+422 VASGKVMATADG
-434 EVAFLGGQN
+434 KLDFLGGQN

-462 YDENINALFREQVNQ
+462 YDETINALFREQVNQ

-482 KSMDD
+482 KSVED
-487 AIKDFRAR
+487 AVKTFKSN
-495 VADKIGEDG
+495 VADKLGVE
-504 SL
+504 S

>member
-22 QPAQP
+22 QNTTP
-27 TGSATSETK
+27 TTTAGGETK
-36 SGESKPAETTAAA
+36 PAESKPAETTAA

-59 VKESYGEGPV
+59 VKESYGEGSI

-116 DAALKNGEVDL
+116 DAALKNGEVDM
-127 YAAEAAFVLKYA
+127 YAAEAAFILKYA

-158 KDLKDAEIAQ
+158 KALADAQIAQ

-221 GNYEAFWKAAEKL
+221 GNYDTFWKAAEKL

-258 GWVVDKKLNI
+258 GWIVDGKLNI

-282 VDNGWCNETT
+282 LDKGWSNETS
-292 DWQPSWFADMK
+292 DWTPAWYADMK
-303 GLPQEGKDNKSAFCF
+303 GVSQEGKDNKPAFCF

-323 LINYS
+323 LINYVMVGNS
-328 MKDNCG
+328 G
-334 GKEAPADGNYAGNT
+334 GEKAGEGT
-348 FGDWRVCK
+348 YGDWRVCK
-356 APAGFFWGGT
+356 APCGFFWGGT

-386 LIHWITLD
+386 LINWITLD

-399 LQYLWANGLF
+399 LQYMWANGTF
-409 APNEDG
+409 NGEG
-415 TPGTKDC
+415 GTKDC
-422 VASGKVMATANG
+422 VASGKVMASADG
-434 EVAFLGGQN
+434 KLDFLGGQN

-454 ATGKNMTQ
+454 ATGKSMTQ
-462 YDENINALFREQVNQ
+462 YDETINSLFREQVNQ

-482 KSMDD
+482 KSIDD
-487 AIKDFRAR
+487 AIKTFKSN
-495 VADKIGEDG
+495 VADKLGVE
-504 SL
+504 S